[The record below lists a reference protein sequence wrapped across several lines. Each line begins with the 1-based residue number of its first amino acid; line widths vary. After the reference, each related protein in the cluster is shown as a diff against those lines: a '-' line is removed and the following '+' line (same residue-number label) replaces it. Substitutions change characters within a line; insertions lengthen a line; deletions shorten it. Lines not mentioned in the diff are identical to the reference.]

1 MILLKNLNKIYNTKA
16 GEVEALKDVT
26 LNIKKGEIYG
36 IIGFSGAG
44 KSTLVRCINF
54 LEKPTSGEVIVD
66 EKNLGTLSNKELR
79 VERKKIGMIFQYFN
93 LMKSRTV
100 FENIAYPLKGNGYSK
115 EEINKKVNDLLKLV
129 ELEDKANAY
138 PSQLSGG
145 QKQRVGIARAL
156 ANDPKILL
164 CDEATSALD
173 PQTTKSILRLLKE
186 VNKKFGITIVVIT
199 HEMQVVKEIC
209 TRAAVMENGRVV
221 EEGNIFKI
229 FSEPKEKITKNFI
242 DSTSLLTN
250 IYDLIKEKS
259 SVVDIK
265 ENEKILKLKYLE
277 NSTSEPIISI
287 VSREFNVDTSIIFGN
302 IEIIQDSPLG
312 GLIIIIRGEEVQIN
326 KVIAYLKENKV
337 EVEVIKDGRLSTKI
351 IA

>member
-1 MILLKNLNKIYNTKA
+1 MIELKNLCKIYNTKD
-16 GEVEALKDVT
+16 GKVEALKDVT
-26 LNIKKGEIYG
+26 LNIRKSEIYG

-44 KSTLVRCINF
+44 KSTLVRCMNF
-54 LEKPTSGEVIVD
+54 LEKPTSGKVIID
-66 EKNLGTLSNKELR
+66 GKELGSLSNKELR
-79 VERKKIGMIFQYFN
+79 EERKKIGMIFQHFN

-100 FENIAYPLKGNGYSK
+100 FDNIAYPLKGNGYSK
-115 EEINKKVNDLLKLV
+115 EEIKNKVNDLLKLV
-129 ELEDKANAY
+129 ELEDKANVY

-156 ANDPKILL
+156 ANDPKVLL

-186 VNKKFGITIVVIT
+186 VNKKFGITIVIIT

-209 TRAAVMENGRVV
+209 TRAAVMENGQVV

-229 FSEPKEKITKNFI
+229 FSEPREKITKNFI
-242 DSTSLLTN
+242 ESTSSLTN
-250 IYDLIKEKS
+250 IYELIKDDS
-259 SVVDIK
+259 TVVNIK

-287 VSREFNVDTSIIFGN
+287 ISREFNVDTSIIFGN
-302 IEIIQDSPLG
+302 IEIIHDSPLG
-312 GLIIIIRGEEVQIN
+312 GLIIIIKGEENQIYS
-326 KVIAYLKENKV
+326 VINYLKENNV
-337 EVEVIKDGRLSTKI
+337 EVEVIKDGRVNSKV

>member
-1 MILLKNLNKIYNTKA
+1 MILLKNLSKTYNTKA

-54 LEKPTSGEVIVD
+54 LEKPTNGEVIVD
-66 EKNLGTLSNKELR
+66 GKDLGTLSNKELR
-79 VERKKIGMIFQYFN
+79 EERKKIGMIFQHFN
-93 LMKSRTV
+93 LMRSRTV
-100 FENIAYPLKGNGYSK
+100 FENIAYPLKGKGYSK

-129 ELEDKANAY
+129 ELEDKAKVY
-138 PSQLSGG
+138 PSELSGG

-156 ANDPKILL
+156 ANDPKVLL

-186 VNKKFGITIVVIT
+186 VNKKFGITIVIIT

-250 IYDLIKEKS
+250 IYDLIKEES

-302 IEIIQDSPLG
+302 IEIIQDMPLG
-312 GLIIIIRGEEVQIN
+312 GLIVIIRGEEAQVN

-337 EVEVIKDGRLSTKI
+337 EVEVIKDGRISTKI

>member
-1 MILLKNLNKIYNTKA
+1 
-16 GEVEALKDVT
+16 
-26 LNIKKGEIYG
+26 
-36 IIGFSGAG
+36 
-44 KSTLVRCINF
+44 
-54 LEKPTSGEVIVD
+54 
-66 EKNLGTLSNKELR
+66 
-79 VERKKIGMIFQYFN
+79 
-93 LMKSRTV
+93 
-100 FENIAYPLKGNGYSK
+100 
-115 EEINKKVNDLLKLV
+115 
-129 ELEDKANAY
+129 
-138 PSQLSGG
+138 
-145 QKQRVGIARAL
+145 
-156 ANDPKILL
+156 
-164 CDEATSALD
+164 
-173 PQTTKSILRLLKE
+173 
-186 VNKKFGITIVVIT
+186 
-199 HEMQVVKEIC
+199 MQVVKEIC

>member
-1 MILLKNLNKIYNTKA
+1 MILLKNLNKTYNTKA

-26 LNIKKGEIYG
+26 INIKKGEIYG

-54 LEKPTSGEVIVD
+54 LEKPTSGEVFID
-66 EKNLGTLSNKELR
+66 GRELGTLSNKELR
-79 VERKKIGMIFQYFN
+79 VERKKIGMIFQHFN

-100 FENIAYPLKGNGYSK
+100 FENIAYPLKGNGGSK
-115 EEINKKVNDLLKLV
+115 EEINNKVNDLLKLV

-156 ANDPKILL
+156 ANDPKVLL

-186 VNKKFGITIVVIT
+186 VNKKFGITIVLIT

-209 TRAAVMENGRVV
+209 TKAAVMENGRVV

-250 IYDLIKEKS
+250 IYDLIKEES

-312 GLIIIIRGEEVQIN
+312 GLIVIIRGDEVQIN